1 MKLTTA
7 KFTAG
12 QTIVGIDDELVVS
25 ALVAFF
31 FCDRINS
38 LIRIVGRSYLLG
50 CHMGGG
56 AGRGGGGGGGVKGG
70 GGGQTHMQY
79 RHQLIRSKYT
89 RCLTTQVSYTIGL
102 QL

>member
-25 ALVAFF
+25 ALVALF
-31 FCDRINS
+31 FCDRISS
-38 LIRIVGRSYLLG
+38 LIRIVGRSYLSG

-56 AGRGGGGGGGVKGG
+56 AGGGGGRSEGRGVRLVCNID
-70 GGGQTHMQY
+70 T
-79 RHQLIRSKYT
+79 S
-89 RCLTTQVSYTIGL
+89 
-102 QL
+102 